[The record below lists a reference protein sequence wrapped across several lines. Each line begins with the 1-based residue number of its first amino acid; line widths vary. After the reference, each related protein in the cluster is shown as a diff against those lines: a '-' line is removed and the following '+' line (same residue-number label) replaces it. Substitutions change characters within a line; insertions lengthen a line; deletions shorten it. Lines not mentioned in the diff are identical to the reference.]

1 MIKSRLLVA
10 LGLVGACLFGS
21 TQSLSAQGITSGSIA
36 GVVTDESGAPIEA
49 AQVTVTNVQTGVA
62 QRGVTRDAGRYSIAG
77 LEPGG
82 PYTVTVRRIGFAPET
97 RESIRVP
104 LSNVARVDLTLTRQ
118 ATVLTGVTVQ
128 APANISAV
136 ISPTKTGASTTIS
149 DSLLHRLPTLSRN
162 FTDFVKLVPQ
172 VSTTTGNLSGGGVN
186 IRQNGIQIDGAS
198 AGDLFGLGS
207 TGQPGSQ
214 ANAKSIPL
222 DAVQEYQVLLSPF
235 DVRQGNFGG
244 ILINA
249 ITRSGTNDFHGSA
262 YGYTRN
268 ESLTRSQ
275 PYLTDFLQ
283 QQYGFSLSG
292 PIIPKKIFFFVNP
305 EWEKFRTPVSGPF
318 IGSPD
323 AEVSQTSID
332 QFTNILSSQY
342 GLANPGTGA
351 QVLRQNPKTNVFGRL
366 DIYLPGGTRM
376 VLRDNYADADNVS
389 FGRGAATSASPNFG
403 LTSNA
408 YQFST
413 KTNSV
418 VGEFLTNLSNGV
430 FNELILNYST
440 TKDFRTVPVRFPQ
453 ITVRGIPRTDTPTGT
468 ANFVAGTE
476 ASSQGNSL
484 DQRIFEIAEN
494 LTIPVGAHKF
504 TVGTKNQF
512 YRPVNLFA
520 QNSLGSWTFANLATL
535 QSGVASNYVVSAPS
549 PTDPAQGVASFHA
562 NQYSFYA
569 QDVWQA
575 TDNFQLTAGAR
586 LEIPHFNDTP
596 PLTQSVLDQY
606 GRSTSTV
613 PTRRTFSPRLAF
625 NWDVTGDERNQLR
638 GGIGYFAGSPPYVYL
653 SNAFGNS
660 GSSGYVALTCNGAA
674 LTASSRTSLLVPAFN
689 AANIANPPTACASG
703 TFKGAT
709 IPGATITGPS
719 AGSAV
724 NTIDPNFR
732 YPQYQKISAG
742 YDHRFENG
750 FISTVEGLYT
760 HAISN
765 PFYQNLA
772 LVGPTGVVD
781 RNGRVLYGNLTATG
795 GTPITKGTRQQV
807 LDVTDVS
814 GDYTYSITGT
824 VQKSFSQRFESS
836 LSYTYSQSR
845 DVVSVTS
852 STAGSNYRYQRDVS
866 GYLQDRSL
874 TRSKNDQPHRIVG
887 TGTYSLPTHTD
898 ISFIYTGGS
907 GAPYDY
913 VYGTTSASGS
923 GDLNADGQS
932 QNDLVYVPSD
942 ARNTSEILFT
952 GYNDPTKA
960 ASVAA
965 QQIAFESFVNSVPC
979 LRENRGRL
987 LSRNACRNPWSN
999 EIDISIGQS
1008 LEAFH
1013 QQNLKLSLDILNF
1026 GNLLNPK
1033 WGRQFFSDQ
1042 GQTCGSIC
1050 SATVLLSQTGNK
1062 LGTVSSGINSSQ
1074 GIFTF
1079 DPTLRP
1085 YNALNAASNY
1095 RMQLSLRYSF

>member
-10 LGLVGACLFGS
+10 LGIAGACLFGS
-21 TQSLSAQGITSGSIA
+21 TQSLSAQGITSGSVA
-36 GVVTDESGAPIEA
+36 GVVTDSSGAGVEA
-49 AQVTVTNVQTGVA
+49 AQVTVTNTQTGVA
-62 QRGVTRDAGRYSIAG
+62 QRGATREGGRYSIAG

-82 PYTVTVRRIGFAPET
+82 PYTVTVRRIGYSPET
-97 RESIRVP
+97 RESVRVP
-104 LSNVARVDLTLTRQ
+104 LSNAARVDVTLTRQ
-118 ATVLTGVTVQ
+118 AAVLASVAVQ
-128 APANISAV
+128 APASTSAV

-149 DSLLHRLPTLSRN
+149 DSLLHRLPTLNRN
-162 FTDFVKLVPQ
+162 FTDFVRLVPQ

-198 AGDLFGLGS
+198 AGDLFGLGA
-207 TGQPGSQ
+207 TGQPGAQ

-222 DAVQEYQVLLSPF
+222 DAVKEYQVLLSPF

-249 ITRSGTNDFHGSA
+249 ITKSGTNDFQGGV

-268 ESLTRSQ
+268 QALTRSQ

-283 QQYGFSLSG
+283 QQYGFSLGG
-292 PIIPKKIFFFVNP
+292 PIIPNKVFFFVNP
-305 EWEKFRTPVSGPF
+305 EWERFRTPVNGPY

-323 AEVSQTSID
+323 QTVSQTSID
-332 QFTNILSSQY
+332 QFTSILSSQY
-342 GLANPGTGA
+342 GLASPGTGA
-351 QVLRQNPKTNVFGRL
+351 QVLRQNPKTNIFGRI
-366 DIYLPGGTRM
+366 DAYLPGGTRV
-376 VLRDNYADADNVS
+376 VLRHNYADANNVS

-413 KTNSV
+413 TTNSTV
-418 VGEFLTNLSNGV
+418 AEFLTNLSNGV

-453 ITVRGIPRTDTPTGT
+453 ITVRGIARSDNPAGT
-468 ANFVAGTE
+468 ANLVAGTE

-484 DQRIFEIAEN
+484 DQRIFELTEN

-520 QNSLGSWTFANLATL
+520 QNSLGSWTFANLDSL
-535 QSGVASNYVVSAPS
+535 RRGVASSYIVSAPS
-549 PTDPAQGVASFHA
+549 PTDPAAGIATFHA

-575 TDNFQLTAGAR
+575 TENFQLTAGAR
-586 LEIPHFNDTP
+586 LEMPRFNDTP

-606 GRSTSTV
+606 GRRTSTV
-613 PTRRTFSPRLAF
+613 PTRRTFSPRVAF

-638 GGIGYFAGSPPYVYL
+638 GGIGYFTGSPPYVYL

-660 GSSGYVALTCNGAA
+660 GSSGYVALSCNG
-674 LTASSRTSLLVPAFN
+674 TTSTTTSFVAPKFN
-689 AANIANPPTACASG
+689 AQNIATPPTSCAPAVAG
-703 TFKGAT
+703 TVTK
-709 IPGATITGPS
+709 PGATITGPS

-732 YPQYQKISAG
+732 YPQYQKISAA
-742 YDHRFENG
+742 YDHRFASG
-750 FISTVEGLYT
+750 FVSTIEGLYT

-772 LVGPTGVVD
+772 LVGPTGVRD
-781 RNGRVLYGNLTATG
+781 RNGRILYGNLTATG
-795 GTPITKGTRQQV
+795 GTPSTKGSRQQV

-814 GDYTYSITGT
+814 GDRTYSITGT
-824 VQKSFSQRFESS
+824 LQKSFSDRLESS
-836 LSYTYSQSR
+836 LSYTYSESR

-852 STAGSNYRYQRDVS
+852 STAGSNFRYQRDVS
-866 GYLQDRSL
+866 GYLEDRSL
-874 TRSKNDQPHRIVG
+874 TRSKNDQPHRIVA

-898 ISFIYTGGS
+898 FSFIYTGGS

-913 VYGTTSASGS
+913 VYGTTSAAGS

-932 QNDLVYVPSD
+932 QNDLVYVPKSASD
-942 ARNTSEILFT
+942 PTEILFS
-952 GYNDPTKA
+952 GNA
-960 ASVAA
+960 QSVAA

-987 LSRNACRNPWSN
+987 LERNACRNPWSN
-999 EIDISIGQS
+999 EIDLSIAQS

-1013 QQNLKLSLDILNF
+1013 QQNLKLTLDIINF

-1042 GQTCGSIC
+1042 NQTCGSIC

-1062 LGTVSSGINSSQ
+1062 LGTVANGINSSQ

-1085 YNALNAASNY
+1085 YSALNAASNY